1 MSVKTNTTVLRI
13 KVLRVQYIILI
24 WYSLKSLVQA
34 QAQPL
39 YWFKTCQPNWISYL
53 KTSGSFTYL
62 YISCSTIAQSPL
74 NPSFHLDEKYS
85 LGSNPT
91 MDLLKFKVL
100 NNIASISSVN
110 SQEFK
115 HLTSAQMPHISSTL
129 PFIAFN
135 YFLIS
140 HQLWTAET
148 WLKHSILASARSRTP
163 STVPQRKMEVWKFEH
178 RLLTNSACEPSFWR
192 VNDTWNKRAIVR
204 KPAKNSFKL
213 WYMGV

>member
-1 MSVKTNTTVLRI
+1 
-13 KVLRVQYIILI
+13 
-24 WYSLKSLVQA
+24 
-34 QAQPL
+34 
-39 YWFKTCQPNWISYL
+39 
-53 KTSGSFTYL
+53 
-62 YISCSTIAQSPL
+62 
-74 NPSFHLDEKYS
+74 
-85 LGSNPT
+85 

-100 NNIASISSVN
+100 NNITSVSSVN

-115 HLTSAQMPHISSTL
+115 YLISAQMPHISSTL

-178 RLLTNSACEPSFWR
+178 RLLTNSACEPGFWR
-192 VNDTWNKRAIVR
+192 VNDTWNKRAIKYHYCKEASQKFIQIMVYGCVR
-204 KPAKNSFKL
+204 HILICTEILMSSSAGIVLCTSERLKLFYTTICCAVAEWKKKSETNMNHMVILWLQICQQHTWHEDQNAKKCL
-213 WYMGV
+213 CH

>member
-1 MSVKTNTTVLRI
+1 MSVETNTTVLRI
-13 KVLRVQYIILI
+13 KVLCVRYIILI

-74 NPSFHLDEKYS
+74 NPFFHLDEKYS

-100 NNIASISSVN
+100 TTLPVSEVSTARSSSILHLHKCPTFHPHFHLLLSIIFLS
-110 SQEFK
+110 
-115 HLTSAQMPHISSTL
+115 LTS
-129 PFIAFN
+129 
-135 YFLIS
+135 
-140 HQLWTAET
+140 
-148 WLKHSILASARSRTP
+148 SRL
-163 STVPQRKMEVWKFEH
+163 QRH
-178 RLLTNSACEPSFWR
+178 
-192 VNDTWNKRAIVR
+192 
-204 KPAKNSFKL
+204 
-213 WYMGV
+213 G